1 MWFQCNPGRT
11 AKMPKH
17 PAMPSTLRFKKC
29 ITSDLWSSFLEKKKA
44 WKLHESLRLD
54 RRSLFVGTTAHTKVV
69 RPLRI
74 HVISCL
80 SEAPTNCLSSSFL
93 PPPVDPTPLRRRRW
107 TVEIADFYVEKCPF
121 LVNPIQTVR
130 FTPTTATRNFNWAI
144 MGEATCGLYPI
155 VHGMISHQF
164 FLPQVINWWLQK
176 FRCMI

>member
-29 ITSDLWSSFLEKKKA
+29 ITSDLWSSSLEEKKA
-44 WKLHESLRLD
+44 WMLHESLWLD
-54 RRSLFVGTTAHTKVV
+54 RRSLFVRTANTEVV

-93 PPPVDPTPLRRRRW
+93 PPPVDPTPLRRGRW
-107 TVEIADFYVEKCPF
+107 TLEIVDFYVEKCPF
-121 LVNPIQTVR
+121 LWSQFKLQLCWVCKLFKLSDLLQQQPL
-130 FTPTTATRNFNWAI
+130 ATSIEQSWVKLLV
-144 MGEATCGLYPI
+144 GCTQLYT
-155 VHGMISHQF
+155 GWFRISSSCHE
-164 FLPQVINWWLQK
+164 
-176 FRCMI
+176 